1 VRGRD
6 LPGQEDLVN
15 TDQAKTGEASTGQL
29 DTGQLNTGQLKTG
42 QLNTGQLNT
51 REWLRRGAA
60 AMAAGRVGL
69 GVLALAR
76 PAVLTGA
83 WVGPSGRDQ
92 AGRVLGRA
100 LGGRDLALGLG
111 TLAALRCPDI
121 QGTSPA
127 ATSWMRLAA
136 LSDGFDLLIT
146 VGSWR
151 RLPARQRWLVALS
164 SGGAT
169 AVGLAAAAVTR

>member
-1 VRGRD
+1 M
-6 LPGQEDLVN
+6 N
-15 TDQAKTGEASTGQL
+15 TDQAKTGEVSTGQLNTGQL
-29 DTGQLNTGQLKTG
+29 DTGQLDTG
-42 QLNTGQLNT
+42 
-51 REWLRRGAA
+51 EWLRRGAA

-83 WVGPSGRDQ
+83 WVGPSGQDH

-111 TLAALRCPDI
+111 TLAALRRPDI
-121 QGTSPA
+121 QGASPA

-169 AVGLAAAAVTR
+169 AVGL